1 MRRRKRLKK
10 RKDERNIFPI
20 FLFFILAVWISLVM
34 VKSITNYVK
43 MKRVYDEKYKIY
55 SELLEEYEVK
65 KRELE
70 VMEKEYERYE
80 KVRGHNLTQTEE
92 GTSSV
97 GEENSR

>member
-1 MRRRKRLKK
+1 MRRRKKPKK

-20 FLFFILAVWISLVM
+20 FLFLILAIWISLVM
-34 VKSITNYVK
+34 VKSVTNYMK
-43 MKRVYDEKYKIY
+43 MRRIYDEKHKIY
-55 SELLEEYEVK
+55 SELLDEYEVK

-70 VMEKEYERYE
+70 VMEREYERYE
-80 KVRGHNLTQTEE
+80 KVRGHDLTQTEE